1 LNIKSYIDTYRQL
14 YVIIC
19 FFLIYS
25 VFSQSVIKKNPS
37 LLKAV
42 ITSVGSSSVTL
53 KTPTKNYYIQQSIGQ
68 SGMIGLA
75 TKNNLY
81 VQQGF
86 LNNAKIIE
94 INNLSGDFEKAVSFT
109 VYPNPAV
116 EYVKILFTEKPTEPI
131 QIGFFDVAGRLVF
144 TEKHPPSLNLT
155 IPIVALSEGVYLMY
169 IMSGKSIGS
178 KKIVKINQ

>member
-1 LNIKSYIDTYRQL
+1 MYMYRQI
-14 YVIIC
+14 YVVIC
-19 FFLIYS
+19 FFILYS
-25 VFSQSVIKKNPS
+25 AFPQSAIKKNPS
-37 LLKAV
+37 LLKSV

-53 KTPTKNYYIQQSIGQ
+53 KNTTGNYYIQQSVGQ

-94 INNLSGDFEKAVSFT
+94 IDNSPGDFEKAVSFT
-109 VYPNPAV
+109 VYPNPVV
-116 EYVKILFTEKPTEPI
+116 EYVTILFTEQPTEPI
-131 QIGFFDVAGRLVF
+131 EIGLFDVAGRLVF
-144 TEKHPPSLNLT
+144 TEKHPPSINLT
-155 IPIVALSEGVYLMY
+155 IPIKSLSEGVYLLH

-178 KKIVKINQ
+178 KKILKINQ